1 MVGEAHDDVE
11 REAGRDDDEV
21 EREDDPHDARS
32 ARGLLR
38 LGCRRWVC
46 RWSGSR
52 GRWSS
57 SFDSGEPR
65 WSSHTVNRIMSVNW
79 RYSDCQFS
87 ITSTPKS
94 DETR

>member
-1 MVGEAHDDVE
+1 MLD
-11 REAGRDDDEV
+11 
-21 EREDDPHDARS
+21 
-32 ARGLLR
+32 LLAVVSEF
-38 LGCRRWVC
+38 CWAYAPTFC
-46 RWSGSR
+46 RWSDSR
-52 GRWSS
+52 PPWSS

-94 DETR
+94 EESR